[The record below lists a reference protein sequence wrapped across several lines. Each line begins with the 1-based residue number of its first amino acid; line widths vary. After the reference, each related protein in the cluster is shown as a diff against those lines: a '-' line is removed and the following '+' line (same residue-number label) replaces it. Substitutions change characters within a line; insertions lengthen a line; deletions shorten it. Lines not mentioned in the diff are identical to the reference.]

1 MRVCMPSPSDSVRI
15 RLSFVGDPLIE
26 IPALAKIEGEIP
38 SSDLKIQY
46 KAMAV
51 LNRPESKV
59 DIIVT
64 MVYYIEQTMVFTG
77 SLKTSFDVVDLAS
90 FITAKEGE
98 DGFQIETDFLPM
110 LLSTAF
116 STTRGYMVRELSGS
130 ALATY
135 PFPMV
140 SLEGIQKRT
149 TYRLI

>member
-1 MRVCMPSPSDSVRI
+1 MCMLSPADSVRI
-15 RLSFVGDPLIE
+15 RLSFVGEPVIE
-26 IPALAKIEGEIP
+26 IPAPAKIEEEIP
-38 SSDLKIQY
+38 SSDLKIQF
-46 KAMAV
+46 KVMEV

-77 SLKTSFDVVDLAS
+77 SLITSFEVVNLES

-98 DGFQIETDFLPM
+98 DGFQIECDFLPM
-110 LLSTAF
+110 LLSIAF
-116 STTRGYMVRELSGS
+116 STTRGYMARELSGS
-130 ALATY
+130 ALAAY

-140 SLEGIQKRT
+140 SMESIMKRT